1 MPKNEENTE
10 KPADLTAVLL
20 RGGLFLNRKPLQINY
35 PADNQLH

>member
-1 MPKNEENTE
+1 MSKNEENTE